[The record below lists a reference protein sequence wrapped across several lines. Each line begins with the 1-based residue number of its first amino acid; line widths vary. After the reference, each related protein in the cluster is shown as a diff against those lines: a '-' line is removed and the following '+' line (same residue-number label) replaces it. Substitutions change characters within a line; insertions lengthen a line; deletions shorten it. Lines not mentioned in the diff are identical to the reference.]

1 MKKVVIISLVFFMV
15 ITSQISGI
23 GMENLYDM
31 VVPLELEELEI
42 SGDLPDVIS
51 VSLPLV
57 GTLAA
62 NIGVEADYYSLQ
74 QTQDT
79 YLLYDVN
86 AAFNLGTTQT
96 KISLGTNQT
105 AGYKLYGLDVSSYA
119 GFLSAGGSGNISFTT
134 NSFGSNFQFSVDPY
148 VGVGIGRQ
156 YSIFNILRAE
166 LMMNYLG
173 VIPTEGKVR
182 AVAEIFN
189 QAGAILNRYSNNNA
203 ELAIEYWSRVAE
215 AMGIPNRVIE
225 VIFIANSQEYAFE
238 LNRYAGLMSGM
249 EAMLFLSIEPELNT
263 AWTTPFSIGG
273 DVGVSGAVNGYF
285 IEERLYYQA
294 NGSLSAGFSSGS
306 LSANLNL
313 LGNLIYFPE
322 DYHWWAEAGMNAGLN
337 LGASTTF
344 SVTLTG
350 DIYYMLSPNFTT
362 YAKATLSTSQITIKA
377 GGSYRLW

>member
-1 MKKVVIISLVFFMV
+1 M
-15 ITSQISGI
+15 
-23 GMENLYDM
+23 
-31 VVPLELEELEI
+31 
-42 SGDLPDVIS
+42 
-51 VSLPLV
+51 
-57 GTLAA
+57 AA

-225 VIFIANSQEYAFE
+225 VIFIANSHEKLSNYA
-238 LNRYAGLMSGM
+238 
-249 EAMLFLSIEPELNT
+249 
-263 AWTTPFSIGG
+263 
-273 DVGVSGAVNGYF
+273 
-285 IEERLYYQA
+285 
-294 NGSLSAGFSSGS
+294 
-306 LSANLNL
+306 
-313 LGNLIYFPE
+313 
-322 DYHWWAEAGMNAGLN
+322 
-337 LGASTTF
+337 
-344 SVTLTG
+344 
-350 DIYYMLSPNFTT
+350 
-362 YAKATLSTSQITIKA
+362 
-377 GGSYRLW
+377 